1 MDRGDSASAVVSLR
15 AAIALDPQDAE
26 PHVNLGCALYS
37 LREKGPSAAVSFANA
52 LEIDSTYLNADQI
65 RLASKMN
72 KHNIAPTLE
81 PQED

>member
-37 LREKGPSAAVSFANA
+37 LGEKASAAVSFANA